1 VPQDKAET
9 KKGIDFYHLTRDPLE
24 IGVAKLLAVVYAKG
38 NRTLVRAATIAL
50 IDKLDVAL
58 WTYDKD
64 SFLPHG
70 TARNGQADLQPILL
84 TTDAAETNGANVLML
99 LENVLPEDVS
109 AFERVLYMFEGRD
122 SDALSQARAHWVQL
136 KATGNPLTYWQQ
148 TDSGGWKKAAE
159 G

>member
-1 VPQDKAET
+1 VAQDKADV

-38 NRTLVRAATIAL
+38 NRTLVRAASKTMV
-50 IDKLDVAL
+50 DKLDVAL
-58 WTYDKD
+58 WTFEKD

-70 TARNGQADLQPILL
+70 TTRNGQADLQPILL
-84 TTDAAETNGANVLML
+84 TTDAVETNGANVLML

-109 AFERVLYMFEGRD
+109 GFERVLYMFEGRD
-122 SDALSQARAHWVQL
+122 EAALSQARAHWVQL
-136 KATGNPLTYWQQ
+136 KADGKPLTYWQQ
-148 TDSGGWKKAAE
+148 SDSGGWKKAAE